1 MKSRRFFQILKPVLL
16 LGMAGLVYGIFVRYT
31 GLAIPCFF
39 NKVTGLYCPGCGVTR
54 MCVAL
59 LQFHFREAFYA
70 NPVILCMLPVFL
82 LVFLTGAV
90 RYVKDGVRE
99 LPRWQNIVL
108 YICIGILVLFGIL
121 RNLPFPPFNG

>member
-39 NKVTGLYCPGCGVTR
+39 NKVTGFYCPGCGVTR

-70 NPVILCMLPVFL
+70 NPVIFCMLPVFL
-82 LVFLTGAV
+82 LVFLTEGWCQGTAPVAEYSTLHLYRDSGAV
-90 RYVKDGVRE
+90 WHLKKPAVSS
-99 LPRWQNIVL
+99 L
-108 YICIGILVLFGIL
+108 
-121 RNLPFPPFNG
+121 

>member
-39 NKVTGLYCPGCGVTR
+39 NKVTGFYCPGCGVTR

-70 NPVILCMLPVFL
+70 NPVIFCMLPVFL

-90 RYVKDGVRE
+90 RYVKDGIRE

-108 YICIGILVLFGIL
+108 YLSLIHV
-121 RNLPFPPFNG
+121 

>member
-39 NKVTGLYCPGCGVTR
+39 NKVTGFYCPGCGVTR

-70 NPVILCMLPVFL
+70 NPVIFCMLPVFL

-90 RYVKDGVRE
+90 RYVKDGIRE
-99 LPRWQNIVL
+99 LPQGGPEYSTLHL
-108 YICIGILVLFGIL
+108 YRDSGAVWHLKKPAVSSL
-121 RNLPFPPFNG
+121 